1 MLGTDSFSPLATT
14 PYKVKPVKG
23 KKDIRDYHE
32 MPLSA
37 SRKRKIEH
45 VQRMLKAGE
54 PKGKVFHHA
63 IHNMK
68 MHGNDIVAAM
78 EE

>member
-1 MLGTDSFSPLATT
+1 MLGTDKFSPLAVT
-14 PYKVKPVKG
+14 PYKVKPHKG
-23 KKDIRDYHE
+23 KKEIRDYHD

-37 SRKRKIEH
+37 ARKRKIEH
-45 VQRMLKAGE
+45 VQRMMKEGQ
-54 PKGKVFHHA
+54 PRGRVFHHA
-63 IHNMK
+63 IHNMH

>member
-1 MLGTDSFSPLATT
+1 MLGTDRFSPLAVT

-23 KKDIRDYHE
+23 KKDLQDYQDL
-32 MPLSA
+32 PLSK

-45 VQRMLKAGE
+45 VRKMLKDGQA
-54 PKGKVFHHA
+54 KGRVYHHA
-63 IHNMK
+63 IHNMR